1 LFIDIEEILS
11 KKIVLFTTEF
21 PFGQQETFLEN
32 ELSYLAGAFD
42 RVIIVPLFNHPL
54 KRKIAYSNIS
64 VYTPV
69 NNSREIS
76 IHKLVLIFSITFW
89 KTLLVGGVESRFN
102 PKHFFKVLKQA
113 FIVSRLKKYL
123 KKRTEL
129 FENDLWYFYWGTN
142 SVNIVSFLK
151 KIPKVVA
158 RYHRYDLYGQ
168 DIPGGEFQLFQE
180 RTLNCINK
188 AIFIS
193 KHGKEYV
200 RSKYNQF
207 SHKLE
212 LSRLGVPYRGK
223 SQASS
228 DKILRILT
236 CSNFY
241 AVKRIHLL
249 SEALKKIENINIEW
263 SHIGGGTQKIKNQ
276 VVKIVEEFPEN
287 ITFNDVGRISN
298 AQAMEYY
305 CNNKVD
311 LFINVS
317 VSEGLPVSIMEA
329 MSFGVPVIATDVGG
343 TKELLSQGGGKLLDL
358 DFEVSELVQMI
369 RNFYIRNHRNEDYR
383 NEAFQAWQQSVDAD
397 TNYIDFIAKLYKLI
411 EDEEEKVKLTLIS
424 DDASSQKYQ

>member
-1 LFIDIEEILS
+1 MN

-32 ELSYLAGAFD
+32 ELSYLANSFEL
-42 RVIIVPLFNHPL
+42 VTIVPLFSHS
-54 KRKIAYSNIS
+54 KRREITYPNIH

-69 NNSREIS
+69 NNSREVS
-76 IHKLVLIFSITFW
+76 IHKFSLFISLTFW
-89 KTLLVGGVESRFN
+89 KTMFVGGLESKFN
-102 PKHFFKVLKQA
+102 PKFFLKVLKQA
-113 FIVSRLKKYL
+113 FIVARLKKYL
-123 KKRTEL
+123 RKRPEL
-129 FENDLWYFYWGTN
+129 YDNDLWYFYWGTN
-142 SVNIVSFLK
+142 AVNVVSFLK
-151 KIPKVVA
+151 KIPKVIA
-158 RYHRYDLYGQ
+158 RYHRYDLYDQ

-180 RTLNCINK
+180 RTLNSINK

-193 KHGKEYV
+193 KHGKEYI
-200 RSKYNQF
+200 RSKYNEF

-223 SQASS
+223 SQPSL
-228 DKILRILT
+228 DKTLRILT

-249 SEALKKIENINIEW
+249 ANALSKIEDINIEW

-276 VVKIVEEFPEN
+276 VVKIVEEFPGN
-287 ITFNDVGRISN
+287 IIFNDVGRISN

-305 CNNKVD
+305 CNNNID

-383 NEAFQAWQQSVDAD
+383 DEAFQAWQQSVDAD
-397 TNYIDFIAKLYKLI
+397 TNYIDFITKLYKLI
-411 EDEEEKVKLTLIS
+411 EDEEARVKLTLIS
-424 DDASSQKYQ
+424 EKTSSQKYQ